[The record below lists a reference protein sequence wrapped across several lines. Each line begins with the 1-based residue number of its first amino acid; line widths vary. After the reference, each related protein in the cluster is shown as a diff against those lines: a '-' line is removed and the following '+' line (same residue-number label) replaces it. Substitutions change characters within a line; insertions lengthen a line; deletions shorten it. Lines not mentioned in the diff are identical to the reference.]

1 MQFTEQDID
10 PEQCPFCGATLA
22 SAGAGF
28 MDHVDENPECDEQFT
43 TWRVRIA
50 QDIHAGWAG

>member
-1 MQFTEQDID
+1 MQLSD
-10 PEQCPFCGATLA
+10 PNLDPDQCPFCGAQLS

-28 MDHVDENPECDEQFT
+28 MDHVDESPECNEEFK

-50 QDIHAGWAG
+50 QDIQAGWAG

>member
-1 MQFTEQDID
+1 MALTTTDID

-28 MDHVDENPECDEQFT
+28 IDHVNERSECEERFK

>member
-1 MQFTEQDID
+1 MELTTTDMD
-10 PEQCPFCGATLA
+10 PDQCPFCGAQLA

-28 MDHVDENPECDEQFT
+28 IDHVDEKPECEERFN

-50 QDIHAGWAG
+50 QDIQAGWAG